1 MSKFLFFCG
10 ILLLSSLIGFA
21 QSAGQPFLKIS
32 HLGTNGR
39 PITDLYLSTQVPELN
54 PALGIDGRYRFESVC
69 LLPEA
74 DLTPL
79 LRYAEGY
86 TAKTK
91 SESKNDKY
99 GTFEITLG
107 PDATRKFI
115 YSRSKAQPFLSGAV
129 QVLQKQPQQ
138 ADNEEAL
145 RRLELIIRRLNA
157 GAK

>member
-10 ILLLSSLIGFA
+10 VLLLSSLAGFA
-21 QSAGQPFLKIS
+21 QATQPFLKIS
-32 HLGTNGR
+32 HLGTQGR
-39 PITDLYLSTQVPELN
+39 PITDLYLSPQVPELN
-54 PALGIDGRYRFESVC
+54 SAQGIDGRYRFESVC

-74 DLTPL
+74 DLSPL
-79 LRYAEGY
+79 LRYAESY
-86 TAKTK
+86 VAKNK
-91 SESKNDKY
+91 VDSKNEKY

-107 PDATRKFI
+107 PDATHKFI
-115 YSRSKAQPFLSGAV
+115 YSRSKALPFLSGAV

-145 RRLELIIRRLNA
+145 RRLELTIRRLNA